1 MANSNNEE
9 RTMKSTKIFDG
20 KVLQLRVDTV
30 EMEGQKYTKREI
42 VERQPAVGIVALTED
57 DEIILI
63 KQYRK
68 AIDKEIYEIPAGMVD
83 FGEEPQKAALRELK
97 EETGYDAEKSEY
109 LLETY
114 SSPGFTNEKLFI
126 FHAEGLTAG
135 NQNLDEFE
143 HLSVEKL
150 KFDEALK
157 LVNLGE
163 ITDSK
168 SVAGILYYNTF
179 RRKNV

>member
-1 MANSNNEE
+1 MANSNYEE

-42 VERQPAVGIVALTED
+42 VERQPAVGIIAITED

-97 EETGYDAEKSEY
+97 EETGYDAEN
-109 LLETY
+109 L
-114 SSPGFTNEKLFI
+114 NI
-126 FHAEGLTAG
+126 F
-135 NQNLDEFE
+135 
-143 HLSVEKL
+143 
-150 KFDEALK
+150 
-157 LVNLGE
+157 
-163 ITDSK
+163 
-168 SVAGILYYNTF
+168 
-179 RRKNV
+179 

>member
-1 MANSNNEE
+1 MTNSNYEE

-42 VERQPAVGIVALTED
+42 VERHPSVGIVAITED

-97 EETGYDAEKSEY
+97 EETGYEAKKSDYLAEI
-109 LLETY
+109 Y

-126 FHAEGLTAG
+126 FYAEDLILGD
-135 NQNLDEFE
+135 QDLDEFE
-143 HLSVEKL
+143 HLSCL
-150 KFDEALK
+150 
-157 LVNLGE
+157 
-163 ITDSK
+163 
-168 SVAGILYYNTF
+168 LYTSPSP
-179 RRKNV
+179 RD

>member
-1 MANSNNEE
+1 MTNSNYEE

-42 VERQPAVGIVALTED
+42 VAITED

-83 FGEEPQKAALRELK
+83 FGEEPQKAALRERK
-97 EETGYDAEKSEY
+97 EETGYEAKKSDYLAEI
-109 LLETY
+109 Y

-126 FHAEGLTAG
+126 FYAEDLSLGD
-135 NQNLDEFE
+135 QDLDEFE
-143 HLSVEKL
+143 HLSVEKI

-163 ITDSK
+163 INDSK
-168 SVAGILYYNTF
+168 SVAGILYYNNF
-179 RRKNV
+179 RRNNE

>member
-42 VERQPAVGIVALTED
+42 VERQPAVGIVAITED

-63 KQYRK
+63 RQYRK
-68 AIDKEIYEIPAGMVD
+68 AIDKEIYELPAGMVD

-97 EETGYDAEKSEY
+97 EETGYDAKKSDY
-109 LLETY
+109 LLEIY

-126 FHAEGLTAG
+126 FYAEGLIAG
-135 NQNLDEFE
+135 DQDLDEFE
-143 HLSVEKL
+143 HLTVEKV
-150 KFDEALK
+150 KFKEALK
-157 LVNLGE
+157 LINLGE
-163 ITDSK
+163 IIDSK
-168 SVAGILYYNTF
+168 TVAGILYYNNF
-179 RRKNV
+179 RRENG

>member
-9 RTMKSTKIFDG
+9 RTMKSMKIFDG

-42 VERQPAVGIVALTED
+42 VERQPAVGVVAITED

-63 KQYRK
+63 RQYRK

-97 EETGYDAEKSEY
+97 EETGYDAVKSDY

-114 SSPGFTNEKLFI
+114 SSPGFTNEKIFI
-126 FHAEGLTAG
+126 FYAEGLIAG
-135 NQNLDEFE
+135 AQNLDEFE
-143 HLSVEKL
+143 HLTVEKI

-157 LVNLGE
+157 LISYGE

-179 RRKNV
+179 RRKNG

>member
-1 MANSNNEE
+1 MTNSNYEE

-42 VERQPAVGIVALTED
+42 VERHPSVGIVAITED
-57 DEIILI
+57 DEIVLI

-97 EETGYDAEKSEY
+97 EETGYEAKKSDYLAEI
-109 LLETY
+109 Y

-126 FHAEGLTAG
+126 FYAEDLSLGD
-135 NQNLDEFE
+135 QDLDEFE
-143 HLSVEKL
+143 HLTVEKI

-163 ITDSK
+163 INDSK
-168 SVAGILYYNTF
+168 SVAGILYYNNF
-179 RRKNV
+179 RRNNE

>member
-1 MANSNNEE
+1 MANSNYEE

-42 VERQPAVGIVALTED
+42 VERQPAVGIIAITED

-126 FHAEGLTAG
+126 FYADGLTEG
-135 NQNLDEFE
+135 DQDLDEFE
-143 HLSVEKL
+143 HLSVEKV
-150 KFDEALK
+150 KFEEALK
-157 LVNLGE
+157 LISFGE

-168 SVAGILYYNTF
+168 SVAGILFYNNF
-179 RRKNV
+179 RRKNG

>member
-42 VERQPAVGIVALTED
+42 VERQPAVGIVAITED

-63 KQYRK
+63 RQYRK
-68 AIDKEIYEIPAGMVD
+68 AIDKEIYELPAGMVD

-97 EETGYDAEKSEY
+97 EETGYDAKKSDY
-109 LLETY
+109 LLEIY

-126 FHAEGLTAG
+126 FYAEGLIAG
-135 NQNLDEFE
+135 DQDLDEFE
-143 HLSVEKL
+143 HLTVEKV
-150 KFDEALK
+150 KFKEALK
-157 LVNLGE
+157 LINLGE
-163 ITDSK
+163 IIDSK
-168 SVAGILYYNTF
+168 TVAGILYYNNF
-179 RRKNV
+179 RRKNG

>member
-30 EMEGQKYTKREI
+30 EMEGQRHTKREI
-42 VERQPAVGIVALTED
+42 VERQPAVGLVAITED
-57 DEIILI
+57 DEIILV

-83 FGEEPQKAALRELK
+83 FGEEPQEAALRELK
-97 EETGYDAEKSEY
+97 EETGYDADKSEY
-109 LLETY
+109 LFEIY

-126 FHAEGLTAG
+126 FYAEGLTSG
-135 NQNLDEFE
+135 DQNLDEFE
-143 HLSVEKL
+143 HLSVEKM

-157 LVNLGE
+157 FVNLGE
-163 ITDSK
+163 ITDAK
-168 SVAGILYYNTF
+168 SVAGILYYNNF
-179 RRKNV
+179 RRKNG

>member
-1 MANSNNEE
+1 MANSNYEE

-42 VERQPAVGIVALTED
+42 VERQPAVGIVAITEN

-68 AIDKEIYEIPAGMVD
+68 AIDKEIYELPAGMVD

-97 EETGYDAEKSEY
+97 EETGYDAKKSDY
-109 LLETY
+109 LLEIY

-126 FHAEGLTAG
+126 FYAEGLTAG
-135 NQNLDEFE
+135 DQHLDEFE
-143 HLSVEKL
+143 HLTVEKV

-157 LVNLGE
+157 LINLGD
-163 ITDSK
+163 IIDSK
-168 SVAGILYYNTF
+168 TVAGILYYNNF
-179 RRKNV
+179 RRENG

>member
-1 MANSNNEE
+1 MSNSNYEE

-42 VERQPAVGIVALTED
+42 VERQPAVGIVAITEN

-68 AIDKEIYEIPAGMVD
+68 AIDKEIYELPAGMVD

-97 EETGYDAEKSEY
+97 EETGYDAKKSDY
-109 LLETY
+109 LLEVY

-126 FHAEGLTAG
+126 FYAEGLTAG
-135 NQNLDEFE
+135 DQHLDEFE
-143 HLSVEKL
+143 HLTVEKV

-157 LVNLGE
+157 LINLGD
-163 ITDSK
+163 IIDSK
-168 SVAGILYYNTF
+168 TVAGILYYNNF
-179 RRKNV
+179 RRENG